1 MANPIVTV
9 NVTQTIAPT
18 PSALQK
24 TGAMLSQG
32 GTTLLAGTYA
42 LLTQVADLT
51 PLLAAALAITSIAWA
66 GAFGGQAT
74 VTTTAAHGVPV
85 NQSFTTTIA
94 GAVPAGYNGTFLAT
108 ATGASTFTY
117 YLPVNPGSETVPGTY
132 TPPAVA
138 ELLSMATTFF
148 AQGAQTVVYV
158 LELGAGTVAQ
168 GVTALTSFINN
179 SQQFFYSYLVPR
191 NWDGNAN
198 FIAFLA
204 NFESTTSKTYFFVTT
219 NLQNYPLYGSGLLK
233 DVVALI
239 QAPTYHAIPASTV
252 TAATWTTQVA
262 TVTTAANHGISPGDT
277 FSITGILMSTI
288 PNGLNGTFIAL
299 PGTTGTAL
307 VYAVP
312 GSTPG
317 TYVSG
322 GAIAAQPYSSAGAPA
337 TEFTHASDWWVTLNY
352 SPSTTN
358 KVPPFA
364 FSFLFGVTQFPTQG
378 NKAVIATLNASNV
391 NYVGF
396 GAEGGIS
403 DTILF
408 NGHTMDGR
416 PFNYWYSVD
425 WMQINIELAIANAI
439 INGSNNPI
447 NPLYYNQDGIN
458 RLQQVSISTGA
469 SAITFGLALG
479 RTVQTSLDGPPFA
492 AALDAGTYDGQLVV
506 NAVPFVNYTAENPSH
521 YKIGE
526 YDGLAMVY
534 TPLRGFEHI
543 LFNINVTD
551 FVSAG

>member
-18 PSALQK
+18 PSNLQK

-32 GTTLLAGTYA
+32 GTTLTAGTNA

-51 PLLAAALAITSIAWA
+51 PLLAAALAITSIAWS
-66 GAFGGQAT
+66 GGLNGQAT
-74 VTTTAAHGVPV
+74 VTTAVAHGVPV
-85 NQSFTTTIA
+85 NQSFTTIIA
-94 GAVPAGYNGTFLAT
+94 GAVPAGYNGTYLAT
-108 ATGASTFTY
+108 STGASTFTY

-148 AQGAQTVVYV
+148 AQGAQQIVYV

-191 NWDGNAN
+191 NWDGNST

-204 NFESTTSKTYFFVTT
+204 NFESTTAKTYFFITT
-219 NLQNYPLYGSGLLK
+219 NLQNYSLYGSGLLK
-233 DVVALI
+233 DVVALV
-239 QAPTYHAIPASTV
+239 QAPVYHSIPASTV
-252 TAATWTTQVA
+252 SGATWTTGVA
-262 TVTTAANHGISPGDT
+262 TITTAANHGISPGDT
-277 FSITGILMSTI
+277 FSITGIVSGTI
-288 PNGLNGTFIAL
+288 PAGFNGTFIAL
-299 PGTTGTAL
+299 PGTTGTSL

-317 TYVSG
+317 SYVSG

-337 TEFTHASDWWVTLNY
+337 TEFTHAADWWVTLNY

-403 DTILF
+403 NTILF
-408 NGHTMDGR
+408 NGHNMDGR

-458 RLQQVSISTGA
+458 RLQQVAISTGA